1 MTEGGQDSAVKVS
14 RRVEEGKHETS
25 MAKGMIMLASAT
37 AGPHTLLLCAALFY
51 KLKEKAFKTCKGP
64 ADAYAAC
71 CSGRTFSM
79 AWACRGE
86 LKNMSLCL
94 GQQ

>member
-1 MTEGGQDSAVKVS
+1 MSLPVDHNADVD
-14 RRVEEGKHETS
+14 
-25 MAKGMIMLASAT
+25 IFN
-37 AGPHTLLLCAALFY
+37 AALFY
-51 KLKEKAFKTCKGP
+51 KLKEKAFKTCKGS

-79 AWACRGE
+79 AWACRAE
-86 LKNMSLCL
+86 LKEMSECL